1 MAGMKQS
8 LLSALAVG
16 AGALLTL
23 ITIMRFAFVPSAAPA
38 QTSRVTDVGN
48 ALISYGRDGFALPFE
63 VISILLLAAL
73 IGAIIVARKEKDSVI
88 VRKENEIK

>member
-1 MAGMKQS
+1 
-8 LLSALAVG
+8 
-16 AGALLTL
+16 
-23 ITIMRFAFVPSAAPA
+23 MRFAFVPSAAPA
-38 QTSRVTDVGN
+38 QTSTVTDVGN

-88 VRKENEIK
+88 VRKDNDIK